1 MAGPMTDLAPQH
13 RSLIGR
19 ATIGDQLRRHALN
32 GPQRPAIVSYD
43 ADGGRSEC
51 TYGQLNVRA
60 NRLAHAFIAQGV
72 TRGDRIAVMSPNCV
86 ETVVTYYAAL
96 KAGACY
102 TGVNTMFGG
111 AEILQQLR
119 HAEPSVLVV
128 AEQFVEAVSAIL
140 DQAPPVTVVV
150 VTEKAEVG
158 GFASWSSWLEGQSEA
173 EPECDVTENDLAL
186 IVYTSG
192 TEAAPKGV
200 MIPHRNYMISTT
212 PSWTWGL
219 NVTRDDSW
227 LFVMPFYTIA
237 GIGCLTSLT
246 LIGAT
251 LVLPHTLEPGKALE
265 IIRDE
270 KIKVVAQTPTFFL
283 SLCQHPSFGAE
294 TVGSVERALTYGG
307 QLSPVA
313 TGLWGSSVPDLVWG
327 TYWGQGELTQLG
339 SIGWFR
345 TLEEVPDQDPTW
357 IGQAVAHLETRVV
370 DPDGNDAEIGELWCR
385 TPSVMLGY
393 YKDPEKTEAVMRDGW
408 VHTGDIVRIDADRN
422 LFFYDRS
429 KDVIKTGGM
438 NVSSQEVERVLQE
451 HPAVLRAAVV
461 GLPDDYW
468 SEAVTAF
475 VIARE
480 GASVDEAALIGH
492 CRATMAPYKCPKA
505 VHVVSE
511 FPVDAQGKVLK
522 RRLRQADP
530 IGGVS

>member
-1 MAGPMTDLAPQH
+1 MTDLSPLH
-13 RSLIGR
+13 RTPLGR
-19 ATIGDQLRRHALN
+19 ATIGDQLRRHAAN
-32 GPQRPAIVSYD
+32 GPHRPAIVSYG
-43 ADGGRSEC
+43 ADGTRSAC
-51 TYGQLNVRA
+51 TYGELDRRA
-60 NRLAHAFIAQGV
+60 NQLAHALVEHGV
-72 TRGDRIAVMSPNCV
+72 VRGDRIAVMSPNCV
-86 ETVVTYYAAL
+86 ETVITYYGAL

-102 TGVNTMFGG
+102 TGVNVMFGG
-111 AEILQQLR
+111 AEILQQLQ
-119 HAEPSVLVV
+119 HAEPTVLVI
-128 AEQFVEAVSAIL
+128 AEQFVEIVSTVL
-140 DQAPPVTVVV
+140 DDAPDVTVLVL
-150 VTEKAEVG
+150 TDEAEVG
-158 GFASWSSWLEGQSEA
+158 GFASWASWLDGRPET
-173 EPECDVTENDLAL
+173 EPDVEVTENDLAL

-283 SLCQHPSFGAE
+283 SLCQHPDFGAG
-294 TVGSVERALTYGG
+294 TVGTVERALTYGG

-313 TGLWGSSVPDLVWG
+313 TEMWAGARPGLVWG

-339 SIGWFR
+339 SVGWF
-345 TLEEVPDQDPTW
+345 TSLSDVPDQDPTW

-370 DPDGNDAEIGELWCR
+370 DLEGNDAEIGELLCR

-393 YKDPEKTEAVMRDGW
+393 FKEPEKTEAVMRDGW

-451 HPAVLRAAVV
+451 HPGVLRAAVV

-475 VIARE
+475 VIPRA
-480 GASVDEAALIGH
+480 GANLDPAALIGH
-492 CRATMAPYKCPKA
+492 CRASMAPYKCPKS
-505 VHVVSE
+505 VHVVDE

-522 RRLRQADP
+522 RRLRLTESV
-530 IGGVS
+530 GGAS